1 MSDSPLPPTIGT
13 QAPGEPESFASFW
26 QGSAEELRW
35 LEESLN
41 DHQGQVDDSPASG
54 GLWVNPLEDLQDDPP
69 AEESFLTLFADD
81 TLLTLD
87 DLTAMLLVLEGGG
100 GRDEIEKLVAIF
112 HRIKGSAAM
121 VGLKRAA
128 KLAHCLEDVLQSLL
142 ESDAILSS
150 ELTDA
155 VLKGS
160 DSLRMYVENLRG
172 GIGLPDTLREAAQE
186 LHAACRPQT
195 AVGAP
200 TSDLRPPT
208 SDLRHPTSDLR
219 PPTSDLRPPTSDLRP
234 CGETLRVEIGHLDR
248 LMGLAGQLTIQKAR
262 FHSIMEQFR
271 DDPSDRYRELF
282 EAVHHLDRISD
293 SIRRGVMD
301 VRMVPIGPLLQ
312 RYHRV
317 VRDLT
322 RASGKL
328 ARLEIFGEKTE
339 LDKRMIDELNDPLL
353 QIVRNALDHGVEEP
367 TVRMAAG
374 KEPEA
379 LLSIRA
385 FHRGNSILIQVSDD
399 GAGLDLG
406 GVLRKSVE
414 KGIVTQAE
422 ADAMTPAQI
431 QALIWKPGMSTAERV
446 TEVSGRGVG
455 MDIVR
460 SKIEGLHGAVNV
472 DSVPGRGTT
481 FSIRLPLTLAILPC
495 LMIVV
500 DGEIFAIP
508 MELVQEIV
516 AMDNENLVYAQ
527 GGSMV
532 RLRQRVLATMRLD
545 EVFDQ
550 GSRHTPCAVRLP
562 WVHGARP
569 PASECNCGLSRAADG
584 TGTVPA
590 ALADGAA
597 LETEHDFQAKTSLVI
612 VGERGRDVGLM
623 VDRVLGQQDVVI
635 QSLAE
640 NYRDVPGIAG
650 ATILGDGRV
659 ALILDIA
666 ALMGLRSSPAVR
678 QAFQPD

>member
-1 MSDSPLPPTIGT
+1 MPAG
-13 QAPGEPESFASFW
+13 GETEFFAGFW
-26 QGSAEELRW
+26 RGSAEELRW
-35 LEESLN
+35 LEEPLCD
-41 DHQGQVDDSPASG
+41 DHAEEAGGRPAPCG
-54 GLWVNPLEDLQDDPP
+54 PWVNPLEDLQDDSP
-69 AEESFLTLFADD
+69 AEEAFLTIFVDD

-87 DLTAMLLVLEGGG
+87 DLTALLLALEGGG
-100 GRDEIEKLVAIF
+100 SRDEIEKLVAIF

-128 KLAHCLEDVLQSLL
+128 KLAHSLEDVLQHLL
-142 ESDAILSS
+142 ESGSILNSA
-150 ELTDA
+150 LTDA
-155 VLKGS
+155 LLKGS
-160 DSLRMYVENLRG
+160 DALRTYVENLRS
-172 GIGLPDTLREAAQE
+172 GIGLPDTLREAARE
-186 LHAACRPQT
+186 LHEACRPEVAAGPRAASLPASGT
-195 AVGAP
+195 AAGLETEVVAESEAAP
-200 TSDLRPPT
+200 SVEGQGLRAAPG
-208 SDLRHPTSDLR
+208 DGRGH
-219 PPTSDLRPPTSDLRP
+219 
-234 CGETLRVEIGHLDR
+234 GETLRVEIGHLDR

-262 FHSIMEQFR
+262 FHSILEQFR
-271 DDPSDRYRELF
+271 DDPSDRHRELF
-282 EAVHHLDRISD
+282 DAVHHLDRISD

-301 VRMVPIGPLLQ
+301 VRMVPIGPLLH

-322 RASGKL
+322 RSSGKS

-339 LDKRMIDELNDPLL
+339 LDKRMIDELSDPLL
-353 QIVRNALDHGVEEP
+353 QIVRNALDHGIEE
-367 TVRMAAG
+367 TSVRVAAG
-374 KEPEA
+374 KGPEGV
-379 LLSIRA
+379 LSIRA

-399 GAGLDLG
+399 GAGLDLAG
-406 GVLRKSVE
+406 LLRKSVE

-431 QALIWKPGMSTAERV
+431 QALIWKPGMTTAKQV

-460 SKIEGLHGAVNV
+460 TKIEGLHGAVDV
-472 DSVPGRGTT
+472 ASVAGRGTT

-500 DGEIFAIP
+500 DGETYAIS

-516 AMDNENLVYAQ
+516 ALDNEGLVYAQ

-532 RLRQRVLATMRLD
+532 RIRQRVLATMRLD
-545 EVFDQ
+545 EVFAQ
-550 GSRHTPCAVRLP
+550 GSRHRAPCTHGRCAVRPAAPAEIRSEARGFRRTAQGRCPLLWP
-562 WVHGARP
+562 QARQPCKHAARCRP
-569 PASECNCGLSRAADG
+569 PSPAWSSWASG
-584 TGTVPA
+584 
-590 ALADGAA
+590 
-597 LETEHDFQAKTSLVI
+597 
-612 VGERGRDVGLM
+612 GRDVGLM

-666 ALMGLRSSPAVR
+666 ALMGLMA
-678 QAFQPD
+678 